1 MRPAA
6 ASLLALIAGC
16 AASGE
21 PELPPAPP
29 VPPRIAV
36 TFAPGELALPHER
49 LQRWVDD
56 ATAMVGD
63 SFGRFP
69 VPELELVIQPR
80 ARSRGIHDGRTF
92 VPGPAARIEV
102 GVGSLAG
109 ERTLERDWVLVH
121 EMIHLAVPGLPP
133 AQHWFEEG
141 VATYLEPFARA
152 RGGKRS
158 EEDVW
163 RELTRD
169 YAQGLPRAGEGG
181 IDQTPTWART
191 YYGGAL
197 FCLVA
202 DVGIAR
208 ATHGTRS
215 LVDAFRVTV
224 ARGQTLLTDST
235 LAEFAAA
242 LDRALDVHVVAP
254 LYQSWANAP
263 VQVDLAA
270 LWQELGVVREGSRI
284 RFDAAAP
291 LAGWRAQLVAPR
303 R

>member
-1 MRPAA
+1 MRAA
-6 ASLLALIAGC
+6 ALSLLAFAGGC
-16 AASGE
+16 ASSGDVA
-21 PELPPAPP
+21 LPPAPP
-29 VPPRIAV
+29 RIRV
-36 TFAPGELALPHER
+36 EFAPGELALPHER
-49 LQRWVDD
+49 LQRWVDE
-56 ATAMVGD
+56 AAAMVSA

-69 VPELELVIQPR
+69 VPELDLLIQPR
-80 ARSRGIHDGRTF
+80 DRSRGIHDGRTF
-92 VPGPAARIEV
+92 VPGPAAKIEV

-109 ERTLERDWVLVH
+109 ERALERDWVLVH

-133 AQHWFEEG
+133 EQHWFEEG

-158 EEDVW
+158 VEDVW

-215 LVDAFRVTV
+215 LLDAFRGTV
-224 ARGQTLLTDST
+224 ARGKTLLSDST
-235 LAEFAAA
+235 LPEFAAE
-242 LDRALDVHVVAP
+242 LDRTLGVNVVAP
-254 LYQSWANAP
+254 LYQSWARTP
-263 VQVDLAA
+263 VEVDLAA
-270 LWQELGVVREGSRI
+270 LWTELGVVRDGRTI
-284 RFDAAAP
+284 RFDAGAP
-291 LAGWRAQLVAPR
+291 LAGWRASLVAPR